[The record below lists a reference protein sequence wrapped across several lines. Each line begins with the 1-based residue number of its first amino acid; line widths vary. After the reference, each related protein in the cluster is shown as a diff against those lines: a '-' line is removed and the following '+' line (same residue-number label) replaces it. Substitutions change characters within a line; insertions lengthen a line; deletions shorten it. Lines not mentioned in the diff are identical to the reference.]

1 MNDDEERD
9 EHERHLRDHLKQ
21 AEASLKR
28 QFDTM
33 MSGMMEAMAP
43 MLMGSQLL
51 QDEARAWDQ
60 HADSFVRSISMP
72 EGQALPANVVEM
84 AVEHADAM
92 LVARRARFGEK
103 LVEERLRGMLPS
115 GKQLCNE
122 PIIVKGED
130 TGMRC
135 TRNAG
140 HDGNVHY

>member
-1 MNDDEERD
+1 
-9 EHERHLRDHLKQ
+9 
-21 AEASLKR
+21 
-28 QFDTM
+28 
-33 MSGMMEAMAP
+33 
-43 MLMGSQLL
+43 
-51 QDEARAWDQ
+51 
-60 HADSFVRSISMP
+60 MP